1 MFEIWSSRKYLS
13 QNDSMNSMNF
23 SQDDSFEHTN
33 SSIKSSF
40 DTFFIL
46 WNSNSLVQ
54 TEYAHHK
61 TPHENSK
68 YWGKSV
74 LLCLKSEVYV
84 QRAGMGAQEGNYANI
99 ILNGNTLYL
108 SSPAPA
114 PPGLLSCTFLTVL
127 VSQCPLFTPLN
138 AHLSIPP
145 TLGLV
150 TLLTCLDAR
159 CRHFLLT
166 IIVSLITLLWVFFP
180 IKLTRSS

>member
-84 QRAGMGAQEGNYANI
+84 QHAGMGPQEGNYANI

-108 SSPAPA
+108 SSLRPRPAYVACCLALSSLFWFLSA
-114 PPGLLSCTFLTVL
+114 PSSLHSV
-127 VSQCPLFTPLN
+127 
-138 AHLSIPP
+138 
-145 TLGLV
+145 
-150 TLLTCLDAR
+150 LLTCLSPQHWAWSRDT
-159 CRHFLLT
+159 H
-166 IIVSLITLLWVFFP
+166 VSW
-180 IKLTRSS
+180 R

>member
-74 LLCLKSEVYV
+74 LLWVKSEVYV

-108 SSPAPA
+108 SIARPRPA
-114 PPGLLSCTFLTVL
+114 LLVVLHFPHCFGFSVLTW
-127 VSQCPLFTPLN
+127 
-138 AHLSIPP
+138 
-145 TLGLV
+145 
-150 TLLTCLDAR
+150 
-159 CRHFLLT
+159 
-166 IIVSLITLLWVFFP
+166 LITWLP
-180 IKLTRSS
+180 TRGHVTRVLPRDVATSFRQSVSGQSVW

>member
-108 SSPAPA
+108 SSLRPRPARLVVLHFPHCFGFSV
-114 PPGLLSCTFLTVL
+114 PPLHSTQWSPVY
-127 VSQCPLFTPLN
+127 
-138 AHLSIPP
+138 PP
-145 TLGLV
+145 NTGPGHG
-150 TLLTCLDAR
+150 TLTCLDAR

-166 IIVSLITLLWVFFP
+166 IIALSVW
-180 IKLTRSS
+180 